1 MDLLRAPLY
10 ALLLLLPTGALLLSF
25 LRQRRRTSLTPIAP
39 FGELRR
45 RPAGESLRLRIDQLN
60 ESIDYWI
67 VSAIFAPIV
76 FGALGALQTS
86 PEPFGAAVFFLIAA
100 LFCAAVQARLY
111 PLLRKRNNC
120 RLGYQGERYV
130 AEELNRVLANGFH
143 IFNDVPFERSN
154 MDHVLVGPT
163 GVFVIETKTKRKPPA
178 KKRERGWEVVF
189 DGTALEF
196 PHCRD
201 SRALERVR
209 RNRDQLSRWLTS
221 ATADR
226 ICAEGILT
234 VPGWSVVNVGN
245 SDIYVVNPKQ
255 IRRLILSCD
264 RFRLSPAEVH
274 RACYQLEQ
282 KCKLA
287 AENAAF

>member
-1 MDLLRAPLY
+1 M
-10 ALLLLLPTGALLLSF
+10 LLSF
-25 LRQRRRTSLTPIAP
+25 LRQRRRNSLAVVAP
-39 FGELRR
+39 FNELRR
-45 RPAGESLRLRIDQLN
+45 RPAGESLRLRIDQIN
-60 ESIDYWI
+60 EAIDYWI
-67 VSAIFAPIV
+67 IGAIFSPVI
-76 FGALGALQTS
+76 LGVLLALQPKT
-86 PEPFGAAVFFLIAA
+86 EPYRTATFFLAAA
-100 LFCAAVQARLY
+100 LLCLVVQGRLY

-120 RLGYQGERYV
+120 RLSYQGERYV

-143 IFNDVPFERSN
+143 IFNDVPFERCN

-163 GVFVIETKTKRKPPA
+163 GVFVIETKTKRKPLT
-178 KKRERGWEVVF
+178 KKQEKHREVIF

-201 SRALERVR
+201 PRALERVR

-234 VPGWSVVNVGN
+234 IPGWSVVNVGN

-287 AENAAF
+287 ADNVAL